1 MDFDIKNVLKD
12 IKDKKKISMSYLQR
26 TYSIGFI
33 KANKEFSKLV
43 EAGYV
48 SSEGEVQTVSITD

>member
-1 MDFDIKNVLKD
+1 MDFDTKNVLKG
-12 IKDKKKISMSYLQR
+12 IKDKKISMSYLQR
-26 TYSIGFI
+26 TYSIGFV

-43 EAGYV
+43 EVGYV